1 MTYAIF
7 TTGGQQFRAEEGVT
21 IKVPLLAA
29 EPGSKVTFDRVLLA
43 SDGKNIETGKPTVK
57 GAKVTAEVVRHGKGK
72 KIRIFRFARRTGYR
86 RKAGHRQDFTEVKIA
101 DVKVGCGTYGSQE
114 RRRLFAQRPRLEPQ
128 IPRRQTVWGRVRDGG
143 EHHRDPARHQVP
155 SGQERAP
162 RVERQPLLRGRRPRE
177 VRAQGQEAAADQ

>member
-7 TTGGQQFRAEEGVT
+7 TTGGQQFRAQEGVT

-43 SDGKNIETGKPTVK
+43 SDGTHIETGTPTVK

-86 RKAGHRQDFTEVKIA
+86 RHAGHRQDFTEVKIA
-101 DVKVGCGTYGSQE
+101 DVKVG
-114 RRRLFAQRPRLEPQ
+114 
-128 IPRRQTVWGRVRDGG
+128 
-143 EHHRDPARHQVP
+143 
-155 SGQERAP
+155 
-162 RVERQPLLRGRRPRE
+162 
-177 VRAQGQEAAADQ
+177 